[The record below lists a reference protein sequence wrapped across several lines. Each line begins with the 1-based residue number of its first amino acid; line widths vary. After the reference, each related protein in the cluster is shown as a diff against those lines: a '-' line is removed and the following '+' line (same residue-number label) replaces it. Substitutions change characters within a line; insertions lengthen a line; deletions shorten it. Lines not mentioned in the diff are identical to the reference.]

1 MMNLIIF
8 LVFAALFNAATANVV
23 EEITPPT
30 AGTYRGLR
38 PTASPTA
45 LPSTPQGIPPV
56 ELGTAVNYAILAKTG
71 ISTVPN
77 SSIYGDVAVSPIS
90 HAAMTGFAMALDPGG
105 QWSTS
110 SQINGKAYAEDYDSA
125 TSSKV
130 ITAIS
135 DMETAYNDAAG
146 RPNEDGERTNLGAGD
161 ISGEIL
167 TPGVY
172 TFDADIQFSAD
183 IAFKGGENDVF
194 IMQTRQSLLQAAN
207 TKVRLLGGVQA
218 KNIFWQVAGT
228 ASVGAGA
235 QLQGILLVK
244 TDVVFVTGSYLNGR
258 VLAQTACNLQMAT
271 ITEA

>member
-1 MMNLIIF
+1 MMNLSLF
-8 LVFAALFNAATANVV
+8 LVFAALINAATSNVI
-23 EEITPPT
+23 E
-30 AGTYRGLR
+30 
-38 PTASPTA
+38 
-45 LPSTPQGIPPV
+45 PV
-56 ELGTAVNYAILAKTG
+56 ELGTASNYAILAKTG
-71 ISTVPN
+71 ISTVPT

-90 HAAMTGFAMALDPGG
+90 SAAMTGFSMALDPGG
-105 QWSTS
+105 KWSTS
-110 SQINGKAYAEDYDSA
+110 SQINGKAYAQDYDPA

-130 ITAIS
+130 ITALS
-135 DMETAYNDAAG
+135 DMEKAYNDAAG
-146 RPNEDGERTNLGAGD
+146 RPNEDSERTNLGAGD

-172 TFDADIQFSAD
+172 TFDVDIHFSAD

-194 IMQTRQSLLQAAN
+194 IMQTKSSLMQAGN
-207 TKVRLLGGVQA
+207 TKVILLGGVQA

-235 QLQGILLVK
+235 QLQGVLLVK
-244 TDVVFVTGSYLNGR
+244 TDVVLVTGSYLNGR